1 MPDLRLSVSL
11 LMRPTRP
18 APKHPRDGETWWS
31 LYGRAVRWFS
41 AMYGF
46 VAAILGLIII
56 VNPAEGMAALQRV
69 GIAVGIY
76 IVVLGPLAAIY
87 IKRDGH

>member
-1 MPDLRLSVSL
+1 
-11 LMRPTRP
+11 
-18 APKHPRDGETWWS
+18 
-31 LYGRAVRWFS
+31 
-41 AMYGF
+41 MYGF